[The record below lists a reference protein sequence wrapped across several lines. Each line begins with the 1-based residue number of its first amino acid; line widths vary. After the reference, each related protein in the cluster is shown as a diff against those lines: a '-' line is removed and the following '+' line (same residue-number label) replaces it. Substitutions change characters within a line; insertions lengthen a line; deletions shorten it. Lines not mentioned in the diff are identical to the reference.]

1 MFAYVGGTYFFL
13 HGVLNFVART
23 LKALATM
30 LLKFMGRKTQ
40 PHIKKLYEY
49 SVNRKQ
55 QKQREV
61 EEDELE
67 EEEEEE
73 ERRDLLDNMSNDNIV
88 EDAPIHVT

>member
-40 PHIKKLYEY
+40 LHIKRLYEY

-55 QKQREV
+55 QKQKEV
-61 EEDELE
+61 EEDEL

-88 EDAPIHVT
+88 EDTPIHVT

>member
-30 LLKFMGRKTQ
+30 LLKFTSRKTQ
-40 PHIKKLYEY
+40 PHIKRLYEY
-49 SVNRKQ
+49 SINRKQ
-55 QKQREV
+55 QKQKEV

-73 ERRDLLDNMSNDNIV
+73 ERKDLLDNMSHDNIV
-88 EDAPIHVT
+88 EDTPIHVT